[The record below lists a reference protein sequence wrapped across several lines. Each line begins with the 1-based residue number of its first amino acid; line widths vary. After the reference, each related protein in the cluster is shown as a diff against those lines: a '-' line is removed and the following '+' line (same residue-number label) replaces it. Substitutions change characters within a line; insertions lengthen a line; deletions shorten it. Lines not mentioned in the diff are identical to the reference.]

1 MAKPLEVG
9 DASSL
14 EEVDKAYE
22 ASRERHDR
30 ERLLAIRLAHQGKHT
45 LEQMGSILKRGRA
58 TIARWLKAYRE
69 GGTEK
74 LLERGHG
81 GGPEASLSQA
91 DQEALVEKLL
101 SGCWKRARDIQIWL
115 QEERG
120 IDLKLSGVYYW
131 LDKLKGSWK
140 VPRPKHK
147 DQDSEAVERFK
158 EEIVS
163 RLEALDVPDDR
174 DVHVWVEDEH
184 RYGLISVIRRCWTIK
199 GHRVTA
205 PVQRKYKWGY
215 VYAAADIVTAN
226 TEFLYTPTV
235 SLEWSYEFLKQMVAT
250 DPEGIHIIIWD
261 QAGYHPT
268 DPTVLVGELSES
280 VRFLPLPA
288 HSPELNPIEPL
299 WDQVKCGVAND
310 TWDTLDKIEVA
321 ITEVL
326 EPFWQDVKKVWSL
339 LGNTWLTRG
348 VIIFLQRRMNLI
360 SN

>member
-1 MAKPLEVG
+1 M
-9 DASSL
+9 
-14 EEVDKAYE
+14 
-22 ASRERHDR
+22 
-30 ERLLAIRLAHQGKHT
+30 
-45 LEQMGSILKRGRA
+45 
-58 TIARWLKAYRE
+58 
-69 GGTEK
+69 
-74 LLERGHG
+74 
-81 GGPEASLSQA
+81 
-91 DQEALVEKLL
+91 
-101 SGCWKRARDIQIWL
+101 
-115 QEERG
+115 
-120 IDLKLSGVYYW
+120 
-131 LDKLKGSWK
+131 
-140 VPRPKHK
+140 PRPKHK
-147 DQDSEAVERFK
+147 DQDPEAVERFK

-174 DVHVWVEDEH
+174 PVHVWVEDEH

-199 GHRVTA
+199 GHRVTT

-261 QAGYHPT
+261 QAGYHPI
-268 DPTVLVGELSES
+268 DPTVLVDELSES

-299 WDQVKCGVAND
+299 WDQVKCRVAND
-310 TWDTLDKIEVA
+310 TWDTLDKIEEA

-326 EPFWQDVKKVWSL
+326 EPFWQDVKKECSL
-339 LGNTWLTRG
+339 LGNTWLTQG
-348 VIIFLQRRMNLI
+348 VIIFLQRRMSLI